1 MMRMMLAS
9 SLALALIVTAAANAE
24 ASLEPVVSLSVSSI
38 ATPGDDADA
47 LRPVRVLSE
56 LSSASSPIKVHTG
69 NDYSTQASAW
79 TGQTVVWGAS
89 SDGLIFVENE
99 GAVLYA
105 IYDPEVAGLGLTTG
119 VDWNAAEIG
128 TVNSPTECPDIS
140 SLFID
145 GGDES
150 TLFFLKSKTLFCS
163 CEWTESSKCPAVL
176 SVKSVTTKRDEDKP
190 LSTTTT
196 KMNTTT
202 ELVVSGNSM
211 VPILSVDPA
220 ITAPLSFSDP
230 SNACEPLLNPA
241 EANGTIW

>member
-9 SLALALIVTAAANAE
+9 SLAVALIVTAAANAE
-24 ASLEPVVSLSVSSI
+24 ASLEAVTFSMM
-38 ATPGDDADA
+38 ATPGEDADA

-56 LSSASSPIKVHTG
+56 LSSASSPIEVHTG
-69 NDYSTQASAW
+69 NDYNMQVSAY

-89 SDGLIFVENE
+89 SDGLIFVEND
-99 GAVLYA
+99 GVVLYA
-105 IYDPEVAGLGLTTG
+105 IYDPEEAATG
-119 VDWNAAEIG
+119 VDWNAAERG
-128 TVNSPTECPDIS
+128 TVESPTECPDIS

-145 GGDES
+145 GGNES
-150 TLFFLKSKTLFCS
+150 TLFFLKSNTLFCS

-196 KMNTTT
+196 TMNTTT

-230 SNACEPLLNPA
+230 SRACEPLLNPA
-241 EANGTIW
+241 EVNGTIW